1 MFRTLINN
9 TDLCVSKGHVLAQP
23 PDVLL
28 TGVVELRL
36 QTDILRH
43 LQLLHPQ
50 LLTTLDRHALL
61 FHVLQSV
68 VPHRGAQTEHYVH
81 PGGNERGERKRE
93 RFV

>member
-1 MFRTLINN
+1 MLFQGTQ
-9 TDLCVSKGHVLAQP
+9 TVVSGPYLGVPEGHVLAQP

-50 LLTTLDRHALL
+50 LLTTLDRHTLL
-61 FHVLQSV
+61 LDVLKSV
-68 VPHRGAQTEHYVH
+68 VPHCGA
-81 PGGNERGERKRE
+81 
-93 RFV
+93 